1 VAAELQVVT
10 LPQEVFSVESRFVG
24 LNATSQS
31 IEVAVRPTGEI
42 WRTEFADET
51 ITATAAK
58 LKSLQPKVI
67 VMEGTGTF
75 ELPVAG
81 VLATVGLPF
90 AIVNPRSIRE
100 FGRAVGAGGRPEYTQ
115 AGLLARFGELIHPE
129 PRPLP
134 DEVIVKLKDLRTR
147 RDDLQQ
153 MIVLEK
159 TRLGTASEVL
169 RKDIQRHIT
178 FMDQSIATINQEFNR
193 TVRLS
198 AVWR

>member
-1 VAAELQVVT
+1 M
-10 LPQEVFSVESRFVG
+10 ESRFVG